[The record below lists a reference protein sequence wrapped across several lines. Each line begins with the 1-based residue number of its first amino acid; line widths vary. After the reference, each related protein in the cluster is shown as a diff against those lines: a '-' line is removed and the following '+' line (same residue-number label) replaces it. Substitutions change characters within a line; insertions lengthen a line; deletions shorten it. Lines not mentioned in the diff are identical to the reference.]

1 MCAVY
6 CRWKRKKRSK
16 WHLTQHRWLH
26 SLHIQHFP
34 VLRLLC
40 QSREG
45 TWRSVGK
52 HYSLGS
58 CTADRV
64 TGFYFLKHK
73 QRIGIGK
80 WPVFCVTSMRAPNY
94 HRTLHRPSLWLLEV
108 PHNKTTFQKA
118 CSFIA
123 CRKGGRVGPLAT
135 ITAHTQKKQN
145 RSPFKNIN
153 AILTIP
159 VNLNECFN
167 LKIKVGTKSKKM
179 ALVNREKQAKNIP
192 ASLTLTSRTLVV
204 TAKLPGPP

>member
-1 MCAVY
+1 MLTNEKFANQNICGFY
-6 CRWKRKKRSK
+6 CRWKRKKRNK
-16 WHLTQHRWLH
+16 WHLTQHRCLH
-26 SLHIQHFP
+26 SLHGQHFP

-40 QSREG
+40 RSREG

-80 WPVFCVTSMRAPNY
+80 WPVCCVISMRAPNY
-94 HRTLHRPSLWLLEV
+94 HRTLHKPSLWLLEV
-108 PHNKTTFQKA
+108 PHNKMTFRKAHSLVVKEVVSDLLQRLCHILSQKN
-118 CSFIA
+118 
-123 CRKGGRVGPLAT
+123 
-135 ITAHTQKKQN
+135 QN
-145 RSPFKNIN
+145 RSTFKNIN
-153 AILTIP
+153 CILTIQ

-179 ALVNREKQAKNIP
+179 PLMNREKQTKNIP
-192 ASLTLTSRTLVV
+192 ASLT
-204 TAKLPGPP
+204 